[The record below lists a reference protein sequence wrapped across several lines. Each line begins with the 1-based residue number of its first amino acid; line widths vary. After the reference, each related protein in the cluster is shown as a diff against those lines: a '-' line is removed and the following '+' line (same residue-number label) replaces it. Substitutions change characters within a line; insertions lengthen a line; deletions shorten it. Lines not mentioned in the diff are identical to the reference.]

1 MCSTL
6 AKFVN
11 ISKKNKT
18 DMSKM
23 KPKMTN
29 KALHRKIA
37 FSFAFFVLV
46 IVCMAGIVFIERKRL
61 MEIEENTSAARK
73 THWDIYYAHQYITRL
88 AMLGETVAGWN
99 CSDYDDYHKTTLL
112 VDSILHEI
120 SKGNPSC
127 VPSEQIDSLRTL
139 LHTKELHMY
148 LLMRAFHRLSKSD
161 SLLITGLQTINS
173 HAIDGL
179 VQTGKSGLFPM
190 PQIMELKFLNE
201 DLIRTQEKRMF
212 DFEDGSRRISQDN
225 ANINVRLLNLIATLD
240 SQIRKEFQ
248 NKERN
253 LDEMRQTSMNLISI
267 IIVTTC
273 LLLVLAYV
281 LIQRDVRQRI
291 EIQKRLEESLK
302 QNRMLL
308 SMREKV
314 LLTVSHDIRGPL
326 NTITGS
332 AELAQNTRDKK
343 KRNCYITNILD
354 TSRHILKL
362 VNNLLD
368 LSRLNQS
375 KETPNLVPF
384 HLEELLQRIVSF
396 YSQETNKKGLLFR
409 YSFDNLPT
417 AVLNDPDRIEQIL
430 DNLISNAIK
439 FTPDGTVCLQ
449 ASYHH
454 GILLLRVQDTGIG
467 MNQLTIRRVFNPFEK
482 AAPHISAEGFG
493 LGLSIV
499 KGIVNLLG
507 GKISVSST
515 EGIGSCFE
523 VSIPMSETNLNKEIP
538 SPVRTFS
545 GILPKRVIAID
556 DDPLQLAVMKEM
568 LERNGVDCITCSTAK
583 DVVKAMREKD
593 YDLLLSDI
601 QMIGTSGFELLDLLR
616 NSTVGNSRTI
626 PVVAMTARG
635 DRGNEVFLKAGFA
648 ACIYKPFSS
657 SELISLIST
666 ITTSLPVERKRID
679 FSAMLSEVSDKKR
692 LLDSFIS
699 QSEKDKRELDM
710 ALKLKDRKKL
720 REITH
725 RMQPM
730 WELLQMKELLSAYRV
745 LLRDS
750 TTNDDAIQKY
760 TQQIIEYT
768 GVLII
773 EAENEI
779 KRLTNETENTD
790 S

>member
-1 MCSTL
+1 
-6 AKFVN
+6 
-11 ISKKNKT
+11 
-18 DMSKM
+18 MSKM
-23 KPKMTN
+23 KPEMTN

-179 VQTGKSGLFPM
+179 VQNGKSGLFPM

-225 ANINVRLLNLIATLD
+225 ANINARLLNLIATLD
-240 SQIRKEFQ
+240 SQVRKEFR

-332 AELAQNTRDKK
+332 AELAQNTRDRK

-384 HLEELLQRIVSF
+384 HLEELLQRIVSL

-467 MNQLTIRRVFNPFEK
+467 MNQLTIRRVFTPFEK

-523 VSIPMSETNLNKEIP
+523 VSIPMSETNLNEEIP

-657 SELISLIST
+657 SELISLLST

-730 WELLQMKELLSAYRV
+730 WELLRMKELLSAYRV

-760 TQQIIEYT
+760 TQQIIECT

>member
-1 MCSTL
+1 
-6 AKFVN
+6 
-11 ISKKNKT
+11 
-18 DMSKM
+18 MSKM
-23 KPKMTN
+23 KPEMTN

-179 VQTGKSGLFPM
+179 VQNGKSGLFPM

-225 ANINVRLLNLIATLD
+225 ANINARLLNLIATLD
-240 SQIRKEFQ
+240 SQVRKEFR

-273 LLLVLAYV
+273 LLLILAYV

-332 AELAQNTRDKK
+332 AELAQNTRDRK

-384 HLEELLQRIVSF
+384 HLEELLQRIVSL

-523 VSIPMSETNLNKEIP
+523 VSIPMSETNLNEEIP

-657 SELISLIST
+657 SELISLLST

-730 WELLQMKELLSAYRV
+730 WELLRMKELLSAYRV

-760 TQQIIEYT
+760 TQQIIECT

>member
-1 MCSTL
+1 
-6 AKFVN
+6 
-11 ISKKNKT
+11 
-18 DMSKM
+18 MSKM
-23 KPKMTN
+23 KPEMTN

-179 VQTGKSGLFPM
+179 VQNGKSGLFPM

-225 ANINVRLLNLIATLD
+225 ANINARLLNLIATLD
-240 SQIRKEFQ
+240 SQVRKEFR

-332 AELAQNTRDKK
+332 AELAQNTRDRK

-384 HLEELLQRIVSF
+384 HLEELLQRIVSL

-657 SELISLIST
+657 SELISLLST

-760 TQQIIEYT
+760 TQQIIECT

>member
-1 MCSTL
+1 
-6 AKFVN
+6 
-11 ISKKNKT
+11 
-18 DMSKM
+18 MSKM
-23 KPKMTN
+23 KPEMTN

>member
-1 MCSTL
+1 
-6 AKFVN
+6 
-11 ISKKNKT
+11 
-18 DMSKM
+18 MSKM
-23 KPKMTN
+23 KPEMTN

-179 VQTGKSGLFPM
+179 VQNGKSGLFPM

-225 ANINVRLLNLIATLD
+225 ANINARLLNLIATLD
-240 SQIRKEFQ
+240 SQVRKEFR

-332 AELAQNTRDKK
+332 AELAQNTRDRK

-384 HLEELLQRIVSF
+384 HLEELLQRIVSL

-657 SELISLIST
+657 SELISLLST

-710 ALKLKDRKKL
+710 ALKLKDRKKI

-730 WELLQMKELLSAYRV
+730 WELLRMKELLSAYRV

-760 TQQIIEYT
+760 TQQIIECT

>member
-1 MCSTL
+1 
-6 AKFVN
+6 
-11 ISKKNKT
+11 
-18 DMSKM
+18 MSKM
-23 KPKMTN
+23 KPEMTN

-148 LLMRAFHRLSKSD
+148 LLMRAFHKLSKSD

-179 VQTGKSGLFPM
+179 VQNGKSGLFPM

-225 ANINVRLLNLIATLD
+225 ANINARLLNLIATLD
-240 SQIRKEFQ
+240 SQVRKEFR

-332 AELAQNTRDKK
+332 AELAQNTRDRK

-384 HLEELLQRIVSF
+384 HLEELLQRIVSL
-396 YSQETNKKGLLFR
+396 YSQETSKKGLLVR

-657 SELISLIST
+657 SELISLLST

-730 WELLQMKELLSAYRV
+730 WELLRMKELLSAYRV

-760 TQQIIEYT
+760 TQQIIECT

>member
-1 MCSTL
+1 
-6 AKFVN
+6 
-11 ISKKNKT
+11 
-18 DMSKM
+18 MSKM
-23 KPKMTN
+23 KPEMTN

-179 VQTGKSGLFPM
+179 VQNGKSGLFPM

-225 ANINVRLLNLIATLD
+225 ANINARLLNLIATLD
-240 SQIRKEFQ
+240 SQVRKEFR

-332 AELAQNTRDKK
+332 AELAQNTRDRK

-384 HLEELLQRIVSF
+384 HLEELLQRIVSL

-449 ASYHH
+449 VSYHH

-657 SELISLIST
+657 SELISLLST

-730 WELLQMKELLSAYRV
+730 WELLRMKELLSAYRV

-760 TQQIIEYT
+760 TQQIIECT

>member
-1 MCSTL
+1 
-6 AKFVN
+6 
-11 ISKKNKT
+11 
-18 DMSKM
+18 MSKM
-23 KPKMTN
+23 KPEMTN

-61 MEIEENTSAARK
+61 MEIEENTSVARK

-179 VQTGKSGLFPM
+179 VQNGKSGLFPM

-225 ANINVRLLNLIATLD
+225 ANINARLLNLIATLD
-240 SQIRKEFQ
+240 SQVRKEFR

-332 AELAQNTRDKK
+332 AELAQNTRDRK

-384 HLEELLQRIVSF
+384 HLEELLQRIVSL

-449 ASYHH
+449 ASYHQ

-657 SELISLIST
+657 SELISLLST

-760 TQQIIEYT
+760 TQQIIECT

>member
-1 MCSTL
+1 
-6 AKFVN
+6 
-11 ISKKNKT
+11 
-18 DMSKM
+18 M
-23 KPKMTN
+23 KPEMTN

-61 MEIEENTSAARK
+61 MEIEENTSVARK

-179 VQTGKSGLFPM
+179 VQNGKSGLFPM

-225 ANINVRLLNLIATLD
+225 ANINARLLNLIATLD
-240 SQIRKEFQ
+240 SQVRKEFR

-332 AELAQNTRDKK
+332 AELAQNTRDRK

-384 HLEELLQRIVSF
+384 HLEELLQRIVSL

-449 ASYHH
+449 ASYHQ

-657 SELISLIST
+657 SELISLLST

-760 TQQIIEYT
+760 TQQIIECT

>member
-1 MCSTL
+1 
-6 AKFVN
+6 
-11 ISKKNKT
+11 
-18 DMSKM
+18 MSKM
-23 KPKMTN
+23 KPEMTN

-161 SLLITGLQTINS
+161 SFLITGLQTINS

-179 VQTGKSGLFPM
+179 VQNGKSGLFPM

-225 ANINVRLLNLIATLD
+225 ANINARLLNLIATLD
-240 SQIRKEFQ
+240 SQVRKEFR

-332 AELAQNTRDKK
+332 AELAQNTRDRK

-384 HLEELLQRIVSF
+384 HLEELLQRIVSL

-523 VSIPMSETNLNKEIP
+523 VSIPMSETNLNEEIP

-657 SELISLIST
+657 SELISLLST

-760 TQQIIEYT
+760 TQQIIECT

>member
-1 MCSTL
+1 
-6 AKFVN
+6 
-11 ISKKNKT
+11 
-18 DMSKM
+18 M
-23 KPKMTN
+23 KPEMTN

-179 VQTGKSGLFPM
+179 VQNGKSGLFPM

-225 ANINVRLLNLIATLD
+225 ANINARLLNLIATLD
-240 SQIRKEFQ
+240 SQVRKEFR

-332 AELAQNTRDKK
+332 AELAQNTRDRK
-343 KRNCYITNILD
+343 KRNCYIINILD

-375 KETPNLVPF
+375 KETPNLVSF
-384 HLEELLQRIVSF
+384 HLEELLQRIVSL

-417 AVLNDPDRIEQIL
+417 AVLNDPDRIEQVL

-449 ASYHH
+449 ASYHQ

-657 SELISLIST
+657 SELISLLST

-692 LLDSFIS
+692 QLDSFIS
-699 QSEKDKRELDM
+699 QSEMDKRELDT

-720 REITH
+720 LEITH

-760 TQQIIEYT
+760 TQQIIECT

>member
-1 MCSTL
+1 M
-6 AKFVN
+6 
-11 ISKKNKT
+11 SKK
-18 DMSKM
+18 
-23 KPKMTN
+23 KPEMTN

-61 MEIEENTSAARK
+61 MEIEENTSVARK

-179 VQTGKSGLFPM
+179 VQNGKSGLFPM

-225 ANINVRLLNLIATLD
+225 ANINARLLNLIATLD
-240 SQIRKEFQ
+240 SQVRKEFR

-332 AELAQNTRDKK
+332 AELAQNTRDRK

-384 HLEELLQRIVSF
+384 HLEELLQRIVSL

-449 ASYHH
+449 ASYHQ

-657 SELISLIST
+657 SELISLLST

-710 ALKLKDRKKL
+710 ALKLKDRKKI

-730 WELLQMKELLSAYRV
+730 WELLRMKELLSAYRV

-760 TQQIIEYT
+760 TQQIIECT

>member
-1 MCSTL
+1 
-6 AKFVN
+6 
-11 ISKKNKT
+11 
-18 DMSKM
+18 M
-23 KPKMTN
+23 KPEMTN

-37 FSFAFFVLV
+37 FSFAFFVLE

-179 VQTGKSGLFPM
+179 VQNGKSGLFPM

-225 ANINVRLLNLIATLD
+225 TNINARLLNLIATLD
-240 SQIRKEFQ
+240 SQVRKEFR

-332 AELAQNTRDKK
+332 AELAQNTRNRK

-384 HLEELLQRIVSF
+384 HLEELLQRIVSL

-449 ASYHH
+449 ASYHQ

-523 VSIPMSETNLNKEIP
+523 VSIPMSETNLNEEIP

-657 SELISLIST
+657 SELISLLST

-730 WELLQMKELLSAYRV
+730 WELLRMKELLSAYRV

-760 TQQIIEYT
+760 TQQIIECT

>member
-1 MCSTL
+1 
-6 AKFVN
+6 
-11 ISKKNKT
+11 
-18 DMSKM
+18 M
-23 KPKMTN
+23 KPEMTN

-61 MEIEENTSAARK
+61 MEIEENTSVARK

-179 VQTGKSGLFPM
+179 VQNGKSGLFPM

-225 ANINVRLLNLIATLD
+225 ANINARLLNLIATLD
-240 SQIRKEFQ
+240 SQVRKEFR

-332 AELAQNTRDKK
+332 AELAQNTRDRK

-384 HLEELLQRIVSF
+384 HLEELLQRIVSL

-449 ASYHH
+449 ASYHQ

-523 VSIPMSETNLNKEIP
+523 VSIPMSETNLNKEIS

-657 SELISLIST
+657 SELISLLST

-730 WELLQMKELLSAYRV
+730 WELLRMKELLSAYRV

-760 TQQIIEYT
+760 TQQIIECT

>member
-1 MCSTL
+1 
-6 AKFVN
+6 
-11 ISKKNKT
+11 
-18 DMSKM
+18 MSKM
-23 KPKMTN
+23 KPEMTN

-173 HAIDGL
+173 YAIDGL
-179 VQTGKSGLFPM
+179 VQNGKSGLFPM

-225 ANINVRLLNLIATLD
+225 ANINARLLNLIATLD
-240 SQIRKEFQ
+240 SQVRKEFR

-332 AELAQNTRDKK
+332 AELAQNTRDRK

-384 HLEELLQRIVSF
+384 HLEELLQRIVSL

-523 VSIPMSETNLNKEIP
+523 VSIPMSETNLNEEIP

-657 SELISLIST
+657 SELISLLST

-730 WELLQMKELLSAYRV
+730 WELLRMKELLSAYRV

-760 TQQIIEYT
+760 TQQIIECT

>member
-1 MCSTL
+1 
-6 AKFVN
+6 
-11 ISKKNKT
+11 
-18 DMSKM
+18 M
-23 KPKMTN
+23 KPEMTN

-523 VSIPMSETNLNKEIP
+523 VSIPMSETNLNEEIP

>member
-1 MCSTL
+1 
-6 AKFVN
+6 
-11 ISKKNKT
+11 
-18 DMSKM
+18 MSKM
-23 KPKMTN
+23 KPEMTN

-148 LLMRAFHRLSKSD
+148 LLMRAFHKLSKSD

-179 VQTGKSGLFPM
+179 VQNGKSGLFPM

-225 ANINVRLLNLIATLD
+225 ANINARLLNLIATLD
-240 SQIRKEFQ
+240 SQVRKEFR

-332 AELAQNTRDKK
+332 AELAQNTRDRK

-384 HLEELLQRIVSF
+384 HLEELLQRIVSL
-396 YSQETNKKGLLFR
+396 YSQETSKKGLLFR

-657 SELISLIST
+657 SELISLLST

-730 WELLQMKELLSAYRV
+730 WELLRMKELLSAYRV

-760 TQQIIEYT
+760 TQQIIECT

>member
-1 MCSTL
+1 
-6 AKFVN
+6 
-11 ISKKNKT
+11 
-18 DMSKM
+18 M
-23 KPKMTN
+23 KPEMTN

-161 SLLITGLQTINS
+161 SLLMTGLQTINS

-179 VQTGKSGLFPM
+179 VQNGKSGLFPM

-225 ANINVRLLNLIATLD
+225 ANINARLLNLIATLD
-240 SQIRKEFQ
+240 SQVRKEFR

-332 AELAQNTRDKK
+332 AELAQNTRDRK

-384 HLEELLQRIVSF
+384 HLEELLQRIVSL

-523 VSIPMSETNLNKEIP
+523 VSIPMSETNLNEEIP

-657 SELISLIST
+657 SELISLLST

-730 WELLQMKELLSAYRV
+730 WELLRMKELLSAYRV

-760 TQQIIEYT
+760 TQQIIECT

>member
-1 MCSTL
+1 
-6 AKFVN
+6 
-11 ISKKNKT
+11 
-18 DMSKM
+18 M
-23 KPKMTN
+23 KPEMTN

-179 VQTGKSGLFPM
+179 VQNGKSGLFPM

-225 ANINVRLLNLIATLD
+225 ANINARLLNLIATLD
-240 SQIRKEFQ
+240 SQVRKEFR

-332 AELAQNTRDKK
+332 AELAQNTRDRK

-384 HLEELLQRIVSF
+384 HLEELLQRIVSL

-417 AVLNDPDRIEQIL
+417 AVLNDPDRIEQVL

-449 ASYHH
+449 ASYHQ

-657 SELISLIST
+657 SELISLLST

-730 WELLQMKELLSAYRV
+730 WELLRMKELLSAYRV

-760 TQQIIEYT
+760 TQQIIECT

>member
-1 MCSTL
+1 
-6 AKFVN
+6 
-11 ISKKNKT
+11 
-18 DMSKM
+18 M
-23 KPKMTN
+23 KPEMTN

-179 VQTGKSGLFPM
+179 VQNGKSGLFPM

-225 ANINVRLLNLIATLD
+225 ANINARLLNLIATLD
-240 SQIRKEFQ
+240 SQVRKEFR

-332 AELAQNTRDKK
+332 AELAQNTRDRK

-384 HLEELLQRIVSF
+384 HLEELLQRIVSL

-449 ASYHH
+449 ASYHQ

-657 SELISLIST
+657 SELISLLST

-760 TQQIIEYT
+760 TQQIIECT

>member
-1 MCSTL
+1 
-6 AKFVN
+6 
-11 ISKKNKT
+11 
-18 DMSKM
+18 M
-23 KPKMTN
+23 KPEMTN

-179 VQTGKSGLFPM
+179 VQNGKSGLFPM

-225 ANINVRLLNLIATLD
+225 ANINARLLNLIATLD
-240 SQIRKEFQ
+240 SQVRKEFR

-332 AELAQNTRDKK
+332 AELAQNTRNRK

-384 HLEELLQRIVSF
+384 HLEELLQRIVSL

-449 ASYHH
+449 ASYHQ

-657 SELISLIST
+657 SELISLLST

-730 WELLQMKELLSAYRV
+730 WELLRMKELLSAYRV

-760 TQQIIEYT
+760 TQQIIECT

>member
-1 MCSTL
+1 
-6 AKFVN
+6 
-11 ISKKNKT
+11 
-18 DMSKM
+18 MSKM
-23 KPKMTN
+23 KPEMTN

-173 HAIDGL
+173 YAIDGL
-179 VQTGKSGLFPM
+179 VQNGKSGLFPM

-225 ANINVRLLNLIATLD
+225 ANINARLLNLIATLD
-240 SQIRKEFQ
+240 SQVRKEFR

-332 AELAQNTRDKK
+332 AELAQNTRNRK

-384 HLEELLQRIVSF
+384 HLEELLQRIVSL

-449 ASYHH
+449 ASYHQ

-523 VSIPMSETNLNKEIP
+523 VSIPMSETNLNEEIP

-657 SELISLIST
+657 SELISLLST

-730 WELLQMKELLSAYRV
+730 WELLRMKELLSAYRV

-760 TQQIIEYT
+760 TQQIIECT

>member
-1 MCSTL
+1 
-6 AKFVN
+6 
-11 ISKKNKT
+11 
-18 DMSKM
+18 MSKM
-23 KPKMTN
+23 KPEMTN

-179 VQTGKSGLFPM
+179 VQNGKSGLFPM

-225 ANINVRLLNLIATLD
+225 TNINTRLLNLIATLD
-240 SQIRKEFQ
+240 SQVRKEFR

-332 AELAQNTRDKK
+332 AELAQNTRDRK

-384 HLEELLQRIVSF
+384 HLEELLQRIVSL

-523 VSIPMSETNLNKEIP
+523 VSIPMSETNLNEEIP

-657 SELISLIST
+657 SELISLLST

-730 WELLQMKELLSAYRV
+730 WELLRMKELLSAYRV

-760 TQQIIEYT
+760 TQQIIECT

>member
-1 MCSTL
+1 
-6 AKFVN
+6 
-11 ISKKNKT
+11 
-18 DMSKM
+18 MSKM
-23 KPKMTN
+23 KPEMTN

-120 SKGNPSC
+120 SKGNPSS
-127 VPSEQIDSLRTL
+127 VLSEQIDSLRTL

-179 VQTGKSGLFPM
+179 VQNGKSGLFPM

-225 ANINVRLLNLIATLD
+225 ANINARLLNLIATLD
-240 SQIRKEFQ
+240 SQVRKEFR

-332 AELAQNTRDKK
+332 AELAQNTRDRK

-384 HLEELLQRIVSF
+384 HLEELLQRIVSL
-396 YSQETNKKGLLFR
+396 YSQETSKKGLLFR

-657 SELISLIST
+657 SELISLLST

-730 WELLQMKELLSAYRV
+730 WELLRMKELLSAYRV

-760 TQQIIEYT
+760 TQQIIECT

>member
-1 MCSTL
+1 
-6 AKFVN
+6 
-11 ISKKNKT
+11 
-18 DMSKM
+18 M
-23 KPKMTN
+23 KPEMTN

-179 VQTGKSGLFPM
+179 VQNGKSGLFPM

-225 ANINVRLLNLIATLD
+225 ANINARLLNLIATLD
-240 SQIRKEFQ
+240 SQVRKEFR

-332 AELAQNTRDKK
+332 AELAQNTRDRK

-384 HLEELLQRIVSF
+384 HLEELLQRIVSL

-449 ASYHH
+449 ASYHQ

-523 VSIPMSETNLNKEIP
+523 VSIPMSETNLIKEIP

-657 SELISLIST
+657 SELISLLST

-730 WELLQMKELLSAYRV
+730 WELLRMKELLSAYRV

-760 TQQIIEYT
+760 TQQIIECT

>member
-1 MCSTL
+1 
-6 AKFVN
+6 
-11 ISKKNKT
+11 
-18 DMSKM
+18 MSKM
-23 KPKMTN
+23 KPEMTN

-120 SKGNPSC
+120 SKGNPSS
-127 VPSEQIDSLRTL
+127 VLSEQIDSLRTL

-179 VQTGKSGLFPM
+179 VQNGKSGLFPM

-225 ANINVRLLNLIATLD
+225 TNINARLLNLIATLD
-240 SQIRKEFQ
+240 SQVRKEFR

-332 AELAQNTRDKK
+332 AELAQNTRNRK

-384 HLEELLQRIVSF
+384 HLEELLQRIVSL

-449 ASYHH
+449 ASYHQ

-523 VSIPMSETNLNKEIP
+523 VSIPMSETNLNEEIP

-657 SELISLIST
+657 SELISLLST

-730 WELLQMKELLSAYRV
+730 WELLRMKELLSAYRV

-760 TQQIIEYT
+760 TQQIIECT

>member
-1 MCSTL
+1 
-6 AKFVN
+6 
-11 ISKKNKT
+11 
-18 DMSKM
+18 MSKM
-23 KPKMTN
+23 KPEMTN

-179 VQTGKSGLFPM
+179 VQNGKSGLFPM

-225 ANINVRLLNLIATLD
+225 ANINARLLNLIATLD
-240 SQIRKEFQ
+240 SQVRKEFR

-332 AELAQNTRDKK
+332 AELAQNTRDRK

-384 HLEELLQRIVSF
+384 HLEELLQRIVSL

-417 AVLNDPDRIEQIL
+417 AVLNDPDRIEQVL

-449 ASYHH
+449 ASYHQ

-657 SELISLIST
+657 SELISLLST

-692 LLDSFIS
+692 QLDSFIS
-699 QSEKDKRELDM
+699 QSEKDKRELDT

-720 REITH
+720 QEITH

-730 WELLQMKELLSAYRV
+730 WELLQMKELLFAYRV

-760 TQQIIEYT
+760 TQQIIECT

>member
-1 MCSTL
+1 
-6 AKFVN
+6 
-11 ISKKNKT
+11 
-18 DMSKM
+18 MSKM
-23 KPKMTN
+23 KPEMTN

-173 HAIDGL
+173 YAIDGL
-179 VQTGKSGLFPM
+179 VQNGKSGLFPM

-225 ANINVRLLNLIATLD
+225 TNINTRLLNLIATLD
-240 SQIRKEFQ
+240 SQVRKEFR

-332 AELAQNTRDKK
+332 AELAQNTRNRK

-384 HLEELLQRIVSF
+384 HLEELLQRIVSL

-449 ASYHH
+449 ASYHQ

-499 KGIVNLLG
+499 KGIVNLFG

-523 VSIPMSETNLNKEIP
+523 VSIPMSETNLNEEIP

-657 SELISLIST
+657 SELISLLST

-760 TQQIIEYT
+760 TQQIIECT

>member
-1 MCSTL
+1 
-6 AKFVN
+6 
-11 ISKKNKT
+11 
-18 DMSKM
+18 M
-23 KPKMTN
+23 KPEMTN

-179 VQTGKSGLFPM
+179 VQNGKSGLFPM

-225 ANINVRLLNLIATLD
+225 ANINARLLNLIATLD
-240 SQIRKEFQ
+240 SQVRKEFR

-332 AELAQNTRDKK
+332 AELAQNTRDRK

-384 HLEELLQRIVSF
+384 HLEELLQRIVSL

-439 FTPDGTVCLQ
+439 FTPDGTVYLQ

-657 SELISLIST
+657 SELISLLST

-760 TQQIIEYT
+760 TQQIIECT

>member
-1 MCSTL
+1 
-6 AKFVN
+6 
-11 ISKKNKT
+11 
-18 DMSKM
+18 MSKM
-23 KPKMTN
+23 KPEMTN

-179 VQTGKSGLFPM
+179 VQNGKSGLFPM

-225 ANINVRLLNLIATLD
+225 ANINARLLNLIATLD
-240 SQIRKEFQ
+240 SQVRKEFR

-332 AELAQNTRDKK
+332 AELAQNTRDRK

-384 HLEELLQRIVSF
+384 HLEELLQRIVSL

-657 SELISLIST
+657 SELISLLST

-730 WELLQMKELLSAYRV
+730 WELLRMKELLSAYRV

-760 TQQIIEYT
+760 TQQIIECT

>member
-1 MCSTL
+1 
-6 AKFVN
+6 
-11 ISKKNKT
+11 
-18 DMSKM
+18 M
-23 KPKMTN
+23 KPEMTN

-179 VQTGKSGLFPM
+179 VQNGKSGLFPM

-225 ANINVRLLNLIATLD
+225 ANINARLLNLIATLD
-240 SQIRKEFQ
+240 SQVRKEFR

-332 AELAQNTRDKK
+332 AELAQNTRDRK

-384 HLEELLQRIVSF
+384 HLEELLQRIVSL

-449 ASYHH
+449 ASYHQ

-657 SELISLIST
+657 SELISLLST

-692 LLDSFIS
+692 LLNSFIS

-730 WELLQMKELLSAYRV
+730 WELLRMKELLSAYRV

-760 TQQIIEYT
+760 TQQIIECT

>member
-1 MCSTL
+1 
-6 AKFVN
+6 
-11 ISKKNKT
+11 
-18 DMSKM
+18 MSKM
-23 KPKMTN
+23 KPEMTN

-179 VQTGKSGLFPM
+179 VQNGKSGLFPM

-201 DLIRTQEKRMF
+201 DLVRTQEKRMF

-225 ANINVRLLNLIATLD
+225 ANINARLLNLIATLD
-240 SQIRKEFQ
+240 SQVRKEFR

-332 AELAQNTRDKK
+332 AELAQNTRDRK

-384 HLEELLQRIVSF
+384 HLEELLQRIVSL

-523 VSIPMSETNLNKEIP
+523 VSIPMSETNLNEEIP

-657 SELISLIST
+657 SELISLLST

-730 WELLQMKELLSAYRV
+730 WELLRMKELLSAYRV

-760 TQQIIEYT
+760 TQQIIECT

>member
-1 MCSTL
+1 
-6 AKFVN
+6 
-11 ISKKNKT
+11 
-18 DMSKM
+18 MSKM
-23 KPKMTN
+23 KPEITN

-179 VQTGKSGLFPM
+179 VQNGKSGLFPM

-225 ANINVRLLNLIATLD
+225 ANINARLLNLIATLD
-240 SQIRKEFQ
+240 SQVRKEFR

-332 AELAQNTRDKK
+332 AELAQNTRDRK

-375 KETPNLVPF
+375 KETPNLVSF
-384 HLEELLQRIVSF
+384 HLEELLQRIVSL

-417 AVLNDPDRIEQIL
+417 AVLNDPDRIEQVL

-449 ASYHH
+449 ASYHQ

-657 SELISLIST
+657 SELISLLST

-692 LLDSFIS
+692 QLDSFIS
-699 QSEKDKRELDM
+699 QSEMDKRELDT

-720 REITH
+720 LEITH

-760 TQQIIEYT
+760 TQQIIECT

>member
-1 MCSTL
+1 
-6 AKFVN
+6 
-11 ISKKNKT
+11 
-18 DMSKM
+18 MSKM
-23 KPKMTN
+23 KPEMTN

-212 DFEDGSRRISQDN
+212 DFEDGSRRIRQDN

-430 DNLISNAIK
+430 NNLISNAIK

>member
-1 MCSTL
+1 
-6 AKFVN
+6 
-11 ISKKNKT
+11 
-18 DMSKM
+18 M
-23 KPKMTN
+23 KPEMTN

-179 VQTGKSGLFPM
+179 VQNGKSGLFPM

-225 ANINVRLLNLIATLD
+225 TNINARLLNLIATLD
-240 SQIRKEFQ
+240 SQVRKEFR

-332 AELAQNTRDKK
+332 AELAQNTRDRK

-384 HLEELLQRIVSF
+384 HLEELLQRIVSL

-523 VSIPMSETNLNKEIP
+523 VSIPMSETNLNEEIP

-657 SELISLIST
+657 SELISLLST

-730 WELLQMKELLSAYRV
+730 WELLRMKELLSAYRV

-760 TQQIIEYT
+760 TQQIIECT

>member
-1 MCSTL
+1 
-6 AKFVN
+6 
-11 ISKKNKT
+11 
-18 DMSKM
+18 M
-23 KPKMTN
+23 KPEMTN

-120 SKGNPSC
+120 STGNPSC

-179 VQTGKSGLFPM
+179 VQNGKSGLFPM

-225 ANINVRLLNLIATLD
+225 ANINARLLNLIATLD
-240 SQIRKEFQ
+240 SQVRKEFR

-332 AELAQNTRDKK
+332 AELAQNTRDRK

-375 KETPNLVPF
+375 KETPNLVSF
-384 HLEELLQRIVSF
+384 HLEELLQRIVSL

-417 AVLNDPDRIEQIL
+417 AVLNDPDRIEQVL

-449 ASYHH
+449 ASYHQ

-657 SELISLIST
+657 SELISLLST

-692 LLDSFIS
+692 QLDSFIS
-699 QSEKDKRELDM
+699 QSEMDKRELDT

-720 REITH
+720 LEITH

-760 TQQIIEYT
+760 TQQIIECT

>member
-1 MCSTL
+1 
-6 AKFVN
+6 
-11 ISKKNKT
+11 
-18 DMSKM
+18 M
-23 KPKMTN
+23 KPEMTN

-179 VQTGKSGLFPM
+179 VQNGKSGLFPM

-225 ANINVRLLNLIATLD
+225 ANINARLLNLIATLD
-240 SQIRKEFQ
+240 SQVRKEFR

-332 AELAQNTRDKK
+332 AELAQNTRDRK

-375 KETPNLVPF
+375 KETPNLVSF
-384 HLEELLQRIVSF
+384 HLEELLQRIISL

-417 AVLNDPDRIEQIL
+417 AVLNDPDRIEQVL

-657 SELISLIST
+657 SELISLLST

-699 QSEKDKRELDM
+699 QSEKDKRELDT

-720 REITH
+720 QEITH

-760 TQQIIEYT
+760 TQQIIECT

>member
-1 MCSTL
+1 
-6 AKFVN
+6 
-11 ISKKNKT
+11 
-18 DMSKM
+18 M
-23 KPKMTN
+23 KPEMTN

-179 VQTGKSGLFPM
+179 VQNGKSGLFPM

-225 ANINVRLLNLIATLD
+225 ANINARLLNLIATLD
-240 SQIRKEFQ
+240 SQVRKEFR

-314 LLTVSHDIRGPL
+314 LLTISHDIRGPL

-332 AELAQNTRDKK
+332 AELAQNTRDRK

-384 HLEELLQRIVSF
+384 HLEELLQRIVSL

-523 VSIPMSETNLNKEIP
+523 VSIPMSETNLNEEIP

-657 SELISLIST
+657 SELISLLST

-730 WELLQMKELLSAYRV
+730 WELLRMKELLSAYRV

-760 TQQIIEYT
+760 TQQIIECT

>member
-1 MCSTL
+1 
-6 AKFVN
+6 
-11 ISKKNKT
+11 
-18 DMSKM
+18 MSKM
-23 KPKMTN
+23 KPEMTN

-173 HAIDGL
+173 YAIDGL
-179 VQTGKSGLFPM
+179 VQNGKSGLFPM

-225 ANINVRLLNLIATLD
+225 TNINTRLLNLIATLD
-240 SQIRKEFQ
+240 SQVRKEFR

-253 LDEMRQTSMNLISI
+253 LDKMRQTSMNLISI

-332 AELAQNTRDKK
+332 AELAQNTRNRK

-384 HLEELLQRIVSF
+384 HLEELLQRIVSL

-449 ASYHH
+449 ASYHQ

-523 VSIPMSETNLNKEIP
+523 VSIPMSETNLNEEIP

-657 SELISLIST
+657 SELISLLST

-760 TQQIIEYT
+760 TQQIIECT